1 MPHGTTLIPTAAI
14 QRNALSLGCAHRR
27 SSGAGRSERS
37 ETVIYES
44 VQGGPRQPSERD
56 TAQTTALNNETI
68 AVKIPGPANEL
79 YFV

>member
-1 MPHGTTLIPTAAI
+1 MITNQHKEGSVSYL
-14 QRNALSLGCAHRR
+14 N
-27 SSGAGRSERS
+27 
-37 ETVIYES
+37 VI
-44 VQGGPRQPSERD
+44 